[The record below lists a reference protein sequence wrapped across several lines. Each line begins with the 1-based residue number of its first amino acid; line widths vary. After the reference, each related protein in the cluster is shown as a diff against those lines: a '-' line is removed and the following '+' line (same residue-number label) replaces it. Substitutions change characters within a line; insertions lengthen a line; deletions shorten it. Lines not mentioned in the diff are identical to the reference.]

1 MCVSCE
7 IFSSALCFVSAHLTA
22 HRGAYLARNDDVRS
36 ILLEARNASPQAA
49 RARAYSPPLACE

>member
-36 ILLEARNASPQAA
+36 ILLEARTRAQAA
-49 RARAYSPPLACE
+49 RARAYFPPLACE